1 MSESKQFLN
10 IIRIF
15 DPDQQTELIEIMKQ
29 YNFDEIIERR
39 GTNCV
44 KYDLLK
50 KDFGNENLVPLW
62 VADMDFRT
70 PDFIV
75 NAIKKRLEHEIFGYT
90 FDSDSYYNSIIEW
103 VHYKHNWKIQRE
115 WLSYIPGIV
124 KGIGFVLQCFTKP
137 GDKVII
143 QPPVYH
149 PFRIVPENMHREV
162 VYNPLKTVD
171 DIYEMDF
178 ENLESVIDEH
188 CKVLI
193 LCNPHNPGGVVWKK
207 DTLVKLAEVCAKHN
221 ILVISDEIHAE
232 MAYPQYTHHPFATV
246 SETAA
251 NCSITFITK
260 PGDKVIIQPPVYH
273 PFRIVPENMHREV
286 VYNPLKTVD
295 DIYEMDFENLESV
308 IDEHCKVLILCN
320 PHNPG
325 GVVWKKDTLVK
336 LAEVCAKHNIL
347 VISDEIHAEMAYPQ
361 YTHHPFATVSETAA
375 NCSITFMAPSKTFN
389 IAGIVTSYSIIPNA
403 EIREKFYSF
412 MEAGEFNAG
421 TIFAYTATEAAYT
434 YGAEWLQQMR
444 MYITENVRFVDE
456 YCKSKLPK
464 IKVYPP
470 QASFLVWLDCRDL
483 KLSQPE
489 LVSLFQD
496 KAGLLLN
503 DGSMFGPGGEGHMR
517 LNIGCPRSV
526 LSSALDALKKAID
539 KK

>member
-115 WLSYIPGIV
+115 W
-124 KGIGFVLQCFTKP
+124 
-137 GDKVII
+137 
-143 QPPVYH
+143 
-149 PFRIVPENMHREV
+149 
-162 VYNPLKTVD
+162 
-171 DIYEMDF
+171 
-178 ENLESVIDEH
+178 
-188 CKVLI
+188 
-193 LCNPHNPGGVVWKK
+193 
-207 DTLVKLAEVCAKHN
+207 
-221 ILVISDEIHAE
+221 
-232 MAYPQYTHHPFATV
+232 
-246 SETAA
+246 
-251 NCSITFITK
+251 
-260 PGDKVIIQPPVYH
+260 
-273 PFRIVPENMHREV
+273 IVPENMHREV

-517 LNIGCPRSV
+517 LNIGYPRSV